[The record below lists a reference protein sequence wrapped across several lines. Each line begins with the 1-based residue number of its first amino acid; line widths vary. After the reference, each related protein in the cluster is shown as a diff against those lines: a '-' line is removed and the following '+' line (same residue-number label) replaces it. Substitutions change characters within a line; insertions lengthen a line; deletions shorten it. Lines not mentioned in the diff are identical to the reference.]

1 MGDWRDGGSVG
12 VGVAA
17 ADADANKAQSARCF
31 FARSIRHVLY
41 PSSVSLGVHF
51 ALTAA
56 QLKRIRAARGDD
68 DAVLELLEEIEDAW
82 DAEWLVQ
89 SDKAWDAMHR
99 ALADGQLTFE
109 GGKQHAPLGLVVLG
123 GESMVED
130 DDETVVLLEPSSV
143 AAAAQAMTKLTEE
156 CFRERYFRLCPGY
169 APEFGD
175 EDFDYTWSH
184 LRSVRDF
191 FAKAAKAKR
200 SIVFTASS

>member
-12 VGVAA
+12 VAA
-17 ADADANKAQSARCF
+17 ADADKAQSARCSR
-31 FARSIRHVLY
+31 ARSIRHVLY

-99 ALADGQLTFE
+99 ALA
-109 GGKQHAPLGLVVLG
+109 
-123 GESMVED
+123 
-130 DDETVVLLEPSSV
+130 
-143 AAAAQAMTKLTEE
+143 
-156 CFRERYFRLCPGY
+156 
-169 APEFGD
+169 GD

-191 FAKAAKAKR
+191 FAKAAKSKR